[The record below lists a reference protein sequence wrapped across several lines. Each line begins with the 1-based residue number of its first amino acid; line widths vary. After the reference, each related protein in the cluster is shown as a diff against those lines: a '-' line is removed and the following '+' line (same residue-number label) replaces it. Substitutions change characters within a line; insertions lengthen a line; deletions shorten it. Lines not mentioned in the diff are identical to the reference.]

1 MSRALA
7 VVLAPALALSAAAPA
22 LADLPELK
30 ARGVLR
36 VVVAAEEA
44 PETFDPRT
52 ESGFERE
59 LIGTFA
65 HANGLRLEVVVAKT
79 HPERIDLLL
88 AGRGDLIAAI
98 FDTPERRQ
106 RVAFTSEVMPTY
118 NLSATLAPRP
128 AVASLEDLRRLR
140 VGVVKG
146 TATAEDP
153 AVAAIASLH
162 RYESKEAMLAAL
174 RSGTVDALVMPVSE
188 LALASEKLPG
198 LQPGVQVGS
207 LGSSAWAVRKEDAA
221 LRTALDQHLEYVRK
235 SAAWNRLL
243 VKYFGERA
251 PMVLGRR
258 R

>member
-1 MSRALA
+1 MSRVFVALA
-7 VVLAPALALSAAAPA
+7 FALAAAAPA
-22 LADLPELK
+22 SADLPELK
-30 ARGVLR
+30 TRGVLR

-44 PETFDPRT
+44 PETFDLRA

-59 LIGTFA
+59 LIGTFTR
-65 HANGLRLEVVVAKT
+65 ANGLRLEVVVART

-88 AGRGDLIAAI
+88 AGKGDLIVAI
-98 FDTPERRQ
+98 FVTPERRQ

-118 NLSATLAPRP
+118 NLAATLAPHP
-128 AVASLEDLRRLR
+128 AVASLDELRRLK

-153 AVAAIASLH
+153 AVAAIGSLH

-174 RSGTVDALVMPVSE
+174 RSGAVDALVMPVSE
-188 LALASEKLPG
+188 LALAMVKLPG
-198 LQPGVQVGS
+198 LQPGVQVGAV
-207 LGSSAWAVRKEDAA
+207 GSSAWAVRKEDVA

-235 SAAWNRLL
+235 SASWNRLL

>member
-1 MSRALA
+1 MSRAFA
-7 VVLAPALALSAAAPA
+7 VALVPALALVAALPA
-22 LADLPELK
+22 FTDVPAVK
-30 ARGVLR
+30 GRALR

-44 PETFDPRT
+44 PETFDPHGDR
-52 ESGFERE
+52 GFERE
-59 LIGTFA
+59 LLDTFVR
-65 HANGLRLEVVVAKT
+65 ANGLELEVVVAKT

-88 AGRGDLIAAI
+88 AGKGDMIVAI

-118 NLSATLAPRP
+118 NLSATLAPHAAP
-128 AVASLEDLRRLR
+128 ASLDELRRLK
-140 VGVVKG
+140 VGVTKG

-153 AVAAIASLH
+153 AVAAIGSLH
-162 RYESKEAMLAAL
+162 RFESKEAMLAAL
-174 RSGTVDALVMPVSE
+174 RSGTVEALVMPVSE
-188 LALASEKLPG
+188 LALASVKLPN
-198 LQPGVQVGS
+198 LQPGVQVGTV
-207 LGSSAWAVRKEDAA
+207 GSSAWAVRKEDAA

-235 SAAWNRLL
+235 SASWNRLL